1 MTLCFTCREGKTWS
15 DIKKSQNIMTA
26 IVVTKM
32 RINSPLNLE
41 ILLTTCIDV
50 VSKLEQNIS
59 PGMHS
64 LF

>member
-1 MTLCFTCREGKTWS
+1 
-15 DIKKSQNIMTA
+15 MTA

-59 PGMHS
+59 PVMHS